1 MKIRNGCSFSSH
13 LFFNQHG
20 FVYINSPIITS
31 TTATSCKPLFN
42 VTTLFND
49 KTVLFFYYFYF
60 KQKGIKYTKDGKI
73 DYSEDFFKREVILCE
88 SNELSIE
95 PFCLSLG
102 DVYSFN
108 PVFTTNTEK
117 NELSEKW
124 SLTVEMSFI
133 ELGDLMDICED
144 YIKHCF
150 CYIIE
155 KNNKELKYAIYKE
168 EEIELKINELN
179 RIVLNP
185 FKRID
190 YKEIKDEEKEENGVF
205 VFHKPIDKS
214 KFYIKTEDDGSFSYS
229 FDIVLPEIGIIG
241 EGYMKEDRIG
251 VVEERMKENGYN
263 DNAMKWYLD
272 LRKYGNTNHGG
283 FKVDFDK
290 LVKYIVGVEN
300 VADIIPYPRFMDDLA
315 Y

>member
-1 MKIRNGCSFSSH
+1 M
-13 LFFNQHG
+13 
-20 FVYINSPIITS
+20 
-31 TTATSCKPLFN
+31 
-42 VTTLFND
+42 
-49 KTVLFFYYFYF
+49 
-60 KQKGIKYTKDGKI
+60 
-73 DYSEDFFKREVILCE
+73 ILCE

-300 VADIIPYPRFMDDLA
+300 VADIIPYPRFMDDLS